1 MCGYQLIFQYTQN
14 SFRQVTKEE
23 IFTHWNSVDYLSL
36 SATARY
42 DGLCTIES
50 NLLFMLGRSRGNKM
64 KCPNT
69 LWGILET
76 GFGYPRKDNQSRL
89 EISCC

>member
-1 MCGYQLIFQYTQN
+1 MSQII
-14 SFRQVTKEE
+14 KWE
-23 IFTHWNSVDYLSL
+23 IYIRWDSINYLSL

-42 DGLCTIES
+42 DGLYTIES
-50 NLLFMLGRSRGNKM
+50 NLLFMLGRFRGNKM

-69 LWGILET
+69 LWGMLET